1 MTPRGLAPGS
11 VAGGI
16 NLGCSNAGFAIRLR
30 IGIYS
35 VPLMTLPPDRP
46 RSSDVALLL
55 FGVGLLIFI
64 SPARVLWANPER
76 HWLTPF
82 ALWLF
87 LIVVATGFAFL
98 SATPDPLP
106 RPALPP

>member
-1 MTPRGLAPGS
+1 M
-11 VAGGI
+11 
-16 NLGCSNAGFAIRLR
+16 GCSNAGFAIRLR

-55 FGVGLLIFI
+55 FGVGLLIFV

-82 ALWLF
+82 ALWLL
-87 LIVVATGFAFL
+87 LIVVAIGVSL
-98 SATPDPLP
+98 RRKSHDP
-106 RPALPP
+106 